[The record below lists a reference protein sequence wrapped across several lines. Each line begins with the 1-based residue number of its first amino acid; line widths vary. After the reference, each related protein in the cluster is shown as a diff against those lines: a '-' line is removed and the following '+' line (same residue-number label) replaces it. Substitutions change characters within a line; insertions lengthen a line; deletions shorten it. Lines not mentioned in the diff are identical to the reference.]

1 MKMRGCENFRTFA
14 VVGRN
19 VSGVLPDGRLVAI
32 TSCPRGGRAHWLA
45 QVLSQHQPMKRA
57 IQRLID
63 VAERGDEMTVE
74 ARAEIVAE
82 AEKLLCWGP
91 K

>member
-1 MKMRGCENFRTFA
+1 MSMYGCENFRTFA
-14 VVGRN
+14 RVGSCVN
-19 VSGVLPDGRLVAI
+19 GVLPDGTYVPIAGARPA
-32 TSCPRGGRAHWLA
+32 RAGWLA
-45 QVLSQHQPMKRA
+45 QVLAQHQPMKRA

-63 VAERGDEMTVE
+63 VAERGDEMDVKI
-74 ARAEIVAE
+74 RAEIVAE